1 MSNGVELR
9 AYCFLD
15 SLQPQ
20 YAAFLGT
27 VAQGFLPL
35 PGDASLYV
43 EISPGIEINR
53 LTDVALKA
61 TNVRPGMQIIERF
74 YGLLEVHSPEQAEA
88 RAAGAAILESIGLTE
103 SDRMKPR
110 ILSSQ
115 IVRRIDDHHAQ
126 LINRGAARADDHGR
140 PDAVHPGVRAGRV
153 RRARGERG
161 GEGRRDQRPRGPLVR
176 LDRAACTWA
185 ARSGTSTSAG
195 RRRWRRSKAWTAG
208 RRKAVD
214 DGRDPE
220 NSDVKGDVRSDG

>member
-9 AYCFLD
+9 AFCFLD

-61 TNVRPGMQIIERF
+61 TNVRPGMQVIERF
-74 YGLLEVHSPEQAEA
+74 YGLLEVHSPEQSEA

-103 SDRMKPR
+103 SDRMKPK

-126 LINRGAARADDHGR
+126 LLNRGRHGQMIMGGQTLYTLECEPAAYA
-140 PDAVHPGVRAGRV
+140 ALAANEAEKSAEINVLEVRSFGSVGRV
-153 RRARGERG
+153 YLG
-161 GEGRRDQRPRGPLVR
+161 GEERDIDVGWQ
-176 LDRAACTWA
+176 AAVA
-185 ARSGTSTSAG
+185 ALEGL
-195 RRRWRRSKAWTAG
+195 
-208 RRKAVD
+208 
-214 DGRDPE
+214 DGRE
-220 NSDVKGDVRSDG
+220 VQGRG